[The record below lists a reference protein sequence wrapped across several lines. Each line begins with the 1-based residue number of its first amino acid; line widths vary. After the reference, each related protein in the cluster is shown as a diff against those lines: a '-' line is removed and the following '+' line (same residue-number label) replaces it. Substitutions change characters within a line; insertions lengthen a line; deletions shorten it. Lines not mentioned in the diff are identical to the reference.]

1 MSEYRKRY
9 RDYDNDGKLFL
20 TKLKQ
25 FPFFSSANFLSGKIA
40 FLWKQFQVCLFCS
53 CIEIISAS
61 FVFFA
66 EISSDRSEA
75 QKLLHAGI

>member
-20 TKLKQ
+20 TKSKQ

-40 FLWKQFQVCLFCS
+40 FL
-53 CIEIISAS
+53 
-61 FVFFA
+61 
-66 EISSDRSEA
+66 
-75 QKLLHAGI
+75 